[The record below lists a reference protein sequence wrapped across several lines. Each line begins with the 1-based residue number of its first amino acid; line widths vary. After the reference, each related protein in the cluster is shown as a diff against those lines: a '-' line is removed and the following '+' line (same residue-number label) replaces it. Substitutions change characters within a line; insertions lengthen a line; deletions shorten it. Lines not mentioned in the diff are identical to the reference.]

1 MNLGRLGKKKR
12 KEEVIPYG
20 LLGCTAKIYPVVL
33 GIQSRLISRLHVS
46 FSNADSC
53 PGVMTL
59 RWVFFSHRCFPF
71 PCPSS
76 ARDTRE
82 PCPFPLVSQL
92 FLSSCVPM
100 PTQPPLFGG
109 ISLSLQK
116 VSLRCY
122 FFPDPP
128 ELVRFFCFIFI
139 FHEYSLAL
147 SL

>member
-1 MNLGRLGKKKR
+1 M
-12 KEEVIPYG
+12 
-20 LLGCTAKIYPVVL
+20 
-33 GIQSRLISRLHVS
+33 S

-53 PGVMTL
+53 PGVMTF

-76 ARDTRE
+76 VRDTRE

-116 VSLRCY
+116 VSLRCH

-139 FHEYSLAL
+139 LSACPADHTVFAYMSVHLL
-147 SL
+147 SLSEIFECKNHDIYFIMSTQSSIHCSQCIC